1 MELFRDISISEG
13 LDGRHIDMIA
23 SNEADGK
30 EESSQ
35 LEVPLVISD
44 GSYYCY
50 YRKANQNLMITLVKN
65 QNLDYQLKFSL

>member
-1 MELFRDISISEG
+1 MELFRDLSISEG
-13 LDGRHIDMIA
+13 LDGRYTDVIA
-23 SNEADGK
+23 SNKADGK

-50 YRKANQNLMITLVKN
+50 
-65 QNLDYQLKFSL
+65 